1 MFNIDLPFEVQ
12 GVCRF
17 KNNKL
22 IIGDSEPFSE
32 ILFNSYGAYIRETG
46 NEVLSK
52 GIAIE
57 CDEYIYKTTKEY
69 AFVYFDFNNNYTL
82 DSVRATLLSQL
93 NQKDINVKTVK
104 SDFETIKKEE
114 GLDIK
119 DANLLKITFEYV
131 GEFINDCN
139 GLVCPC

>member
-1 MFNIDLPFEVQ
+1 MFNIDLPFDVQ
-12 GVCRF
+12 GICRL
-17 KNNKL
+17 KNGKL

-32 ILFNSYGAYIRETG
+32 IGFNSYGAYVRETG
-46 NEVLSK
+46 NEVLNK

-69 AFVYFDFNNNYTL
+69 VFLYFDFNNNYTL
-82 DSVRATLLSQL
+82 DSVRSTLLSQL
-93 NQKDINVKTVK
+93 NQKNINIKSVK

-119 DANLLKITFEYV
+119 DANLLKITFDSV

>member
-1 MFNIDLPFEVQ
+1 MFNIDLPFKVQ
-12 GVCRF
+12 GICKF
-17 KNNKL
+17 QNGKL
-22 IIGDSEPFSE
+22 IIGDCAPFSE
-32 ILFNSYGAYIRETG
+32 VEFNSYGAYIRETG
-46 NEVLSK
+46 NEILSK

-82 DSVRATLLSQL
+82 DSVRATLLTQL
-93 NQKDINVKTVK
+93 NQKDINIKSVKF
-104 SDFETIKKEE
+104 DFETIKKEE
-114 GLDIK
+114 NLDIK
-119 DANLLKITFEYV
+119 DACLLKITFDSV